1 MGYIE
6 EHYRNGSLSE
16 LAELLKYDVCW
27 LSREIK
33 KYTGKTYKELLQE
46 KRMNQAR
53 YLLAHTK
60 LSVNQII
67 ALVGYENNSYFYRKF
82 REKYG
87 ETPKD

>member
-1 MGYIE
+1 MQGDRLGI
-6 EHYRNGSLSE
+6 
-16 LAELLKYDVCW
+16 ELLFNKA
-27 LSREIK
+27 
-33 KYTGKTYKELLQE
+33 ELLQE

-87 ETPKD
+87 ETPKDYREREKRI